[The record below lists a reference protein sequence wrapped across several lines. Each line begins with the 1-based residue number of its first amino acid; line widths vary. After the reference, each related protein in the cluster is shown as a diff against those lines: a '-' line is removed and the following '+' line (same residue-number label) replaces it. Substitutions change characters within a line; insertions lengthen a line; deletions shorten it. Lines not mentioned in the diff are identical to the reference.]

1 MCSTISNALQQKSV
15 QTQFPTNFHQS
26 VPVTAYHS
34 DQTVTNFPYFTLHL
48 LQSNN
53 NGHRTPGALNRK
65 IITDSNFQLWAVCFS
80 DVCVINNWTLPFPFR
95 LGAKTQTTVS
105 DPLLAFIQRFVAQ
118 IELRRIMQLMQRG
131 FLVLGSLCFS
141 LPTSA
146 STSGWTVSSYNVCF
160 KLQFSPV
167 MHLST

>member
-53 NGHRTPGALNRK
+53 NGHRTPGALNRN

-95 LGAKTQTTVS
+95 LGAKTQSNRIWSVVGVHSTICGTNWITPHNATHATWVS
-105 DPLLAFIQRFVAQ
+105 GIRFALLF
-118 IELRRIMQLMQRG
+118 
-131 FLVLGSLCFS
+131 
-141 LPTSA
+141 A
-146 STSGWTVSSYNVCF
+146 SHVGVHVWLNCV
-160 KLQFSPV
+160 
-167 MHLST
+167 